1 MLTKAQKEQIED
13 TYRENMGY
21 EEYDFCAGVYTTLC
35 LAGEYDFAAYLEE
48 KYDTTDDDDDD
59 DDDDLGYSASTGRV
73 VYGNPFKHE
82 KE

>member
-13 TYRENMGY
+13 TYRENMEY
-21 EEYDFCAGVYTTLC
+21 EEYAFCAGVYTTLC
-35 LAGEYDFAAYLEE
+35 LAGEYDFAAYLKE

-59 DDDDLGYSASTGRV
+59 ENLGYDASTGGIL
-73 VYGNPFKHE
+73 YDNPFKHE